1 MDDRAAAAHHAPDLA
16 SLLTV
21 GGRPLPAGEVVRLNR
36 LSLLELVV
44 PSVAH
49 EMNNALQVVS
59 GLAELLGA
67 RQDLP
72 PAVAEKVARM
82 GAQAARASGML
93 RDLVACVRSEGE
105 GSHTVDLASVAE
117 AALALRRYHLARAQ
131 VTVAVHGQPGTCLVR
146 GHLPSILHAF
156 LNLLVNAEQAVAGRP
171 SAEIRV
177 ELSANATACEMVVI
191 DNGTGSGAD
200 ARPRPS
206 ARRGPGL
213 GLPVAAALLR
223 SQGGTLRVEATGP
236 GTRAVMTLPR
246 TAPPRG

>member
-1 MDDRAAAAHHAPDLA
+1 MDDRAAAAHHVPDLA

-21 GGRPLPAGEVVRLNR
+21 GGRALPAGEVVRLNR

-82 GAQAARASGML
+82 GAQATRASAML
-93 RDLVACVRSEGE
+93 RDLVAYARAEGE
-105 GSHTVDLASVAE
+105 GPHAVDLARVAE

-131 VTVAVHGQPGTCLVR
+131 VAVAVQGQLGTCLVH
-146 GHLPSILHAF
+146 GHFPSILHVL
-156 LNLLVNAEQAVAGRP
+156 LNLLVNAEQAVAGHPR
-171 SAEIRV
+171 AEIRV
-177 ELSANATACEMVVI
+177 ELAAGATACEMAVI
-191 DNGTGSGAD
+191 DNGTGPGAD
-200 ARPRPS
+200 GEPPAS

-213 GLPVAAALLR
+213 GLPVADALLR
-223 SQGGTLRVEATGP
+223 SQGGTLRVEAAGP